1 MFIIGVGSFGP
12 SRNPR
17 KGPRSIGSGPAENQ
31 HAEVEIRAPR
41 EARLDAQPQMTHG
54 VVLKDMV
61 MKRFVPAVAPERG
74 DEGLLPYRAHAYR
87 EALATST
94 SSATTMVVH
103 SSRDTMISFPT
114 PSAACTPWRG
124 SHRAVDHVHAR
135 GLPLRA
141 LEREPAWD
149 CRMTWGGYTQHA
161 WTDQDR
167 SSFVPRRLIAKNVSV
182 SSLKKHRKVA
192 LDAR

>member
-1 MFIIGVGSFGP
+1 LFIIGVGSFGP

-87 EALATST
+87 EALETST

-103 SSRDTMISFPT
+103 SSRDTMISFPNT
-114 PSAACTPWRG
+114 VG
-124 SHRAVDHVHAR
+124 SLYTLAWFVPCSGSCARARIATARFGKRARVGLSHDLGRVHAAR
-135 GLPLRA
+135 V
-141 LEREPAWD
+141 
-149 CRMTWGGYTQHA
+149 
-161 WTDQDR
+161 DR
-167 SSFVPRRLIAKNVSV
+167 SATDLLLSHAGL
-182 SSLKKHRKVA
+182 SLRT
-192 LDAR
+192 